1 MKRSPNYPALGLSE
15 ALEKVKAVFQKE
27 HSTEVAPEVMVG
39 HFGYGGLNGPART
52 TLSALKKYALIS
64 EGKTGLRVS
73 DLAMKILHPENED
86 ERQAALREAAMRPE
100 LFRQLAETHPKASDE
115 NIANHLIKRGF
126 SAAGAQQAIAAFR
139 DTFTLVN
146 ADHQEY
152 TPQSQEEEPMVMSTQ
167 SAAVVAPARTGQA
180 NIFTLQFPYGDEQVL
195 VKIETTAQKLRKP
208 LFAKVRRYL
217 ELAEDDARDEGS

>member
-100 LFRQLAETHPKASDE
+100 LFRQLAENGHTNGP
-115 NIANHLIKRGF
+115 RG
-126 SAAGAQQAIAAFR
+126 G
-139 DTFTLVN
+139 
-146 ADHQEY
+146 
-152 TPQSQEEEPMVMSTQ
+152 
-167 SAAVVAPARTGQA
+167 
-180 NIFTLQFPYGDEQVL
+180 
-195 VKIETTAQKLRKP
+195 
-208 LFAKVRRYL
+208 
-217 ELAEDDARDEGS
+217 